1 MTAETA
7 AANSGADTVDE
18 EQKNER
24 VKARWAML
32 RQALLGKDACG
43 GAKKDN
49 QNGSSGGRFNVHSM
63 NSFPGFKVLDR
74 TIFPQSSSNY
84 IDDNLGNDIHSNDDD
99 DNWDIVQYTYTS
111 TKSSRH
117 KVQFL
122 TREAKEQQA
131 NQQQTPSTIQS
142 RVEALLSHRTYG
154 VDNTGNVRVWD
165 AEGTLSGFLL
175 SIVLDGEGKVDLHE
189 LDGNGQSIQLIEL
202 KEKIYSMLICNDAR
216 GESGGIEPTCKL
228 LELGAGQAGLA
239 GLALASTASSN
250 ENAKSKP
257 LHVILTD
264 GHPKC
269 VDNNTVC
276 AKMLS
281 GNSIG
286 NDNIS
291 QAQVEA
297 NLLLW
302 DSSSKG
308 ADACGQIN
316 NIVKGTVTS
325 NATVDGGQY
334 QICLASDCVHFQD
347 FHDGLLLTIAR
358 TLAVNGVALLCQP
371 RRGTSLQN
379 FMTLVDAVNDSNDD
393 QLFEMTLFEDFYPK
407 VSDMHTSLL
416 LEAEEGA
423 SNKNRIYDPNW
434 HRPLLLVLQKLRPYS
449 EEIDGEVARQH
460 VKTREKELIT
470 G

>member
-1 MTAETA
+1 
-7 AANSGADTVDE
+7 
-18 EQKNER
+18 
-24 VKARWAML
+24 
-32 RQALLGKDACG
+32 
-43 GAKKDN
+43 
-49 QNGSSGGRFNVHSM
+49 
-63 NSFPGFKVLDR
+63 
-74 TIFPQSSSNY
+74 
-84 IDDNLGNDIHSNDDD
+84 
-99 DNWDIVQYTYTS
+99 
-111 TKSSRH
+111 
-117 KVQFL
+117 
-122 TREAKEQQA
+122 
-131 NQQQTPSTIQS
+131 
-142 RVEALLSHRTYG
+142 
-154 VDNTGNVRVWD
+154 
-165 AEGTLSGFLL
+165 
-175 SIVLDGEGKVDLHE
+175 
-189 LDGNGQSIQLIEL
+189 
-202 KEKIYSMLICNDAR
+202 
-216 GESGGIEPTCKL
+216 
-228 LELGAGQAGLA
+228 
-239 GLALASTASSN
+239 
-250 ENAKSKP
+250 
-257 LHVILTD
+257 
-264 GHPKC
+264 
-269 VDNNTVC
+269 
-276 AKMLS
+276 MLS
-281 GNSIG
+281 GISIG